1 MRFGSHFVG
10 SEDQTQAIRPKR
22 KCLVRSPHLGDRD
35 RRARFQGHLQLYTV
49 QGQSKLHES
58 LFQKNQSRLNSNMC
72 QVVTIL
78 DLEIWG
84 RKYSRQPP
92 KPRAGAECR
101 EECHRSDSELFLLL
115 TFLPVYFDPSWK

>member
-1 MRFGSHFVG
+1 MVAHACNLSICVCVYIHMQRCTYVRVHVRFGSHFVG
-10 SEDQTQAIRPKR
+10 SEDQTQAIRPKC

-35 RRARFQGHLQLYTV
+35 RKARFQGHLQLYTV

-84 RKYSRQPP
+84 RKYSR
-92 KPRAGAECR
+92 
-101 EECHRSDSELFLLL
+101 
-115 TFLPVYFDPSWK
+115 